1 MVDFE
6 RYQQALSI
14 VNQLLVKDLK
24 ACNKLLNSCQGAQL
38 ESTLKKPD
46 LCRNLTEYMKR
57 IKETNIPHTI
67 NEMSEI
73 ILRKGVQPPR
83 SSLKS
88 SNITHPR
95 VPPNLNKHRLLINPP
110 TQIYGSN
117 HNIQFRSSPFYD
129 IIESIT
135 DFRILDG
142 SNDNTRNS
150 VTIEFCLTLDQVRYL
165 QTARNVA
172 YYQIRLFCCAEPFE
186 NGSSGA
192 NVLVEFPLMC
202 EIQVN
207 DDTLPANTRGIKK
220 MVGSVHPID
229 ITPLCK
235 INTTYHNK
243 LKFVY
248 ANITKLIKKRSVD
261 QIVEQIKNG
270 RIITK
275 EETLKKWKNA
285 AEDDI
290 VLGSSQISLKDPL
303 GYTRI
308 QVPCKFSRCRH
319 VQCFDAYLFFQ
330 MNEQTPTWL
339 CPICNNVGT
348 WSDIVVDGYFADIL
362 HNTSQDQERIII
374 EPNGEWSVQK
384 KRNISEEPV
393 YSSVNKPTKK
403 TRPMEPPIDVYVIDD
418 SEDENP
424 PIQPNKTIKSHPSSF
439 NGREIID
446 LTLSSDEEDIPAIN
460 SNKGIIR
467 NAASGINRSSVKL
480 EIHQDSNIQTQPISS
495 MKVAYSSPTSQ
506 SPTFDNPISS
516 HLFHDHFEL
525 PLSKSSHY
533 YDNPEHAL
541 ITSPGSIGDSYGFYM
556 GADNFHNEYDSYD
569 F

>member
-24 ACNKLLNSCQGAQL
+24 ACNRVLNSCQGAQL
-38 ESTLKKPD
+38 DCNVKKPD
-46 LCRNLTEYMKR
+46 LCKNLTEYMKR

-73 ILRKGVQPPR
+73 ILRKGVQQPR
-83 SSLKS
+83 APLKP
-88 SNITHPR
+88 SNITHSR
-95 VPPNLNKHRLLINPP
+95 VPPNLSKHRLISPP
-110 TQIYGSN
+110 TPIYGLN

-129 IIESIT
+129 IIELIT
-135 DFRILDG
+135 DFRVLDG

-150 VTIEFCLTLDQVRYL
+150 ITIDFRLTIDQVRYL
-165 QTARNVA
+165 QTSRNVA

-186 NGSSGA
+186 NGSSGTDA
-192 NVLVEFPLMC
+192 VVEFPLMC

-235 INTTYHNK
+235 INSTYLNK

-248 ANITKLIKKRSVD
+248 LINLQLIKKRSVD
-261 QIVEQIKNG
+261 YIVEQIKNG

-275 EETLKKWKNA
+275 EETLRKWQNA

-362 HNTSQDQERIII
+362 NNTSQDQERIII

-384 KRNISEEPV
+384 KRNISEEP
-393 YSSVNKPTKK
+393 SVTKK
-403 TRPMEPPIDVYVIDD
+403 TRSVEPPIDVYVIDD

-424 PIQPNKTIKSHPSSF
+424 PIRPSKPIKSHSSSF

-446 LTLSSDEEDIPAIN
+446 LTLSSDEEDTSAIN
-460 SNKGIIR
+460 GNKGIIR
-467 NAASGINRSSVKL
+467 SATSGINRSSVKL

-506 SPTFDNPISS
+506 SPTFDNSISS
-516 HLFHDHFEL
+516 HLYDHFEL

-541 ITSPGSIGDSYGFYM
+541 ITSPGSIGNSYGYYM
-556 GADNFHNEYDSYD
+556 GADPNFHNEYDNYD